1 MSGMRSRAA
10 LALLALLALLTTA
23 APAVAQELCPC
34 PPPPPPPPA
43 FTGSL
48 GLGAALTSGNTDTF
62 NLNFTLGLKYD
73 PKTKNVVK
81 FDATYLRGE
90 TDGALQL
97 DRLSAVLRD
106 EYSFTPRLF
115 AYGELGY
122 LRDRFKGIEY
132 LFAPAAGVGYKVLD
146 TDTLKLAFDAGF
158 GGAFESDYVDYPAS
172 SETVSS
178 DSAAIRAGEAFA
190 WKISPSATL
199 TQAFTALWKTEDTS
213 DAIYHF
219 EIALSASITK
229 WSEVKV
235 AFTDDYKNKPPDPK
249 LKKNDTAL
257 VAAIVFKM

>member
-1 MSGMRSRAA
+1 MRRLAGPLA
-10 LALLALLALLTTA
+10 VLALLALSLPA
-23 APAVAQELCPC
+23 AAQELCPC
-34 PPPPPPPPA
+34 PPPPPPPPD

-62 NLNFTLGLKYD
+62 NLNFSLGLKYD
-73 PKTKNVVK
+73 PKSKNVVK

-90 TDGALQL
+90 TNDELQL
-97 DRLSAVLRD
+97 DRLSATLRD
-106 EYSFTPRLF
+106 EYSFSPKVF

-132 LFAPAAGVGYKVLD
+132 LFAPAVGAGYKVLD
-146 TDTLKLAFDAGF
+146 SDTLKLSVDAGF

-172 SETVSS
+172 SDTVSS

-190 WKISPSATL
+190 WKISPTAAL

-249 LKKNDTAL
+249 LKKNDIAL
-257 VAAIVFKM
+257 VAMIVFKM

>member
-1 MSGMRSRAA
+1 MPRR
-10 LALLALLALLTTA
+10 LALLALAAALALPSAGLA
-23 APAVAQELCPC
+23 EELCPC

-48 GLGAALTSGNTDTF
+48 GLGLALTSGNTDTF
-62 NLNFTLGLKYD
+62 NLNFSLGLKYD

-90 TDGALQL
+90 TDNELQL
-97 DRLSAVLRD
+97 DRLSAILRD
-106 EYSFTPRLF
+106 EYSFSPKLYG
-115 AYGELGY
+115 YGELAY

-132 LFAPAAGVGYKVLD
+132 LFAPSAGVGYKVLD
-146 TDTLKLAFDAGF
+146 TDALKLAFDAGF
-158 GGAFESDYVDYPAS
+158 GGAFESDYLDYPLS
-172 SETVSS
+172 TETVSS
-178 DSAAIRAGEAFA
+178 SSGAIRAGEAFA
-190 WKISPSATL
+190 WKISPNATL
-199 TQAFTALWKTEDTS
+199 TQGFTGLWKTKDTA

-229 WSEVKV
+229 WSQVKV

-249 LKKNDTAL
+249 LEKNDTAF